1 MPARSTLLV
10 PLLAATACA
19 TPAASPGASAS
30 PEPAPVASAS
40 ATTIDTTARAASPHT
55 MRAIRVHAYGGPEVL
70 VEERV
75 PRPEP
80 GPGEL
85 RVRVIAAGV
94 NPLDAWVRQGS
105 SRALPLVLGWDVAGV
120 VDAVGA
126 GVTRLAPGAH
136 VFGMAAL
143 DRGGANAE
151 YVVLREDE
159 VAAKPRRLGFVEA
172 AAVPLSALTA
182 WQALHEV
189 GRLEPG
195 QVVLIQGGSGGVGSY
210 AVQLAHLAGAR
221 VLATA
226 STPNQDTLRAL
237 GADVPIDYTRERF
250 EDVAREVDL
259 VLDCVGGETMARSVA
274 VVRRGGALVSLL
286 GAPSPEVLAAAGI
299 RGGHFVVR
307 PDADALAR
315 LATLLDEGRLRVPE
329 VAELPLSAVREAHA
343 RIATRHTRGKIVLR
357 VAPDPR

>member
-1 MPARSTLLV
+1 MALGCASTD
-10 PLLAATACA
+10 T
-19 TPAASPGASAS
+19 TPRASAS
-30 PEPAPVASAS
+30 PEPTRTSSSAG
-40 ATTIDTTARAASPHT
+40 AT
-55 MRAIRVHAYGGPEVL
+55 MRAVRLHAFGGPEVL
-70 VEERV
+70 VEEV
-75 PRPEP
+75 VARPEP

-120 VDAVGA
+120 VDAVGP
-126 GVTRLAPGAH
+126 GVTRLGPGTR

-143 DRGGANAE
+143 DRGGTNAE
-151 YVVLREDE
+151 YVVMREGE
-159 VAAKPRRLGFVEA
+159 VAAMPRTLGFVQA

-182 WQALHEV
+182 WQALHEA
-189 GRLEPG
+189 GRLEAG

-210 AVQLAHLAGAR
+210 AVQLAHRAGAR

-226 STPNQDTLRAL
+226 STPNQDTLRQL
-237 GADVPIDYTRERF
+237 GADVAIDYTTTRF
-250 EDVAREVDL
+250 EDLAHDVDL
-259 VLDCVGGETMARSVA
+259 VLDGVGGETMTRSVA
-274 VVRRGGALVSLL
+274 VVRRGGTLVSLL
-286 GAPSPEVLAAAGI
+286 GAPTPEVLAAAGV

-307 PDADALAR
+307 PDAATLER
-315 LATLLDEGRLRVPE
+315 LAALLDEGHLRVPE

>member
-1 MPARSTLLV
+1 MR
-10 PLLAATACA
+10 
-19 TPAASPGASAS
+19 
-30 PEPAPVASAS
+30 APSL
-40 ATTIDTTARAASPHT
+40 DT
-55 MRAIRVHAYGGPEVL
+55 MRAVRVHAFGGPEVL
-70 VEERV
+70 VEEVV
-75 PRPEP
+75 PRPET
-80 GPGEL
+80 GPGDL

-105 SRALPLVLGWDVAGV
+105 SRALPLTPGWDVAGV
-120 VDAVGA
+120 VDAVGT
-126 GVTRLAPGAH
+126 GVTRLAPGAR

-143 DRGGANAE
+143 DRGGTHAE
-151 YVVLREDE
+151 YVVLRESE
-159 VAAKPRRLGFVEA
+159 VAAMPHSLGFVAA

-189 GRLEPG
+189 GGVQRG
-195 QVVLIQGGSGGVGSY
+195 HVVLIQGGSGGVGSY

-226 STPNQDTLRAL
+226 STTNQETLRQL
-237 GADVPIDYTRERF
+237 GADVPIDYTTTRF
-250 EDVAREVDL
+250 EDVARDVDL
-259 VLDCVGGETMARSVA
+259 VLDCVGGETMTRSVA

-286 GAPSPEVLAAAGI
+286 GAPPPEVLAAAGI

-307 PDADALAR
+307 PDAAA
-315 LATLLDEGRLRVPE
+315 LATLAQLLDAGQLRVPE
-329 VAELPLSAVREAHA
+329 VTELPLSSVRDAHT

>member
-1 MPARSTLLV
+1 
-10 PLLAATACA
+10 
-19 TPAASPGASAS
+19 
-30 PEPAPVASAS
+30 
-40 ATTIDTTARAASPHT
+40 
-55 MRAIRVHAYGGPEVL
+55 MRAVRVSSYGGPEVL
-70 VEERV
+70 VEDVV

-120 VDAVGA
+120 VDAVGPGA
-126 GVTRLAPGAH
+126 ARHAPGAR

-143 DRGGANAE
+143 DRGGTNAE
-151 YVVLREDE
+151 YVILREGE
-159 VAAKPRRLGFVEA
+159 LAAMPRTLSFVQA

-182 WQALHEV
+182 WQALHEA
-189 GRLEPG
+189 GRLQAG
-195 QVVLIQGGSGGVGSY
+195 QVVLVQGGSGGVGSY

-226 STPNQDTLRAL
+226 STPNQDTLRQL
-237 GADVPIDYTRERF
+237 GADVPIDYTRVRF
-250 EDVAREVDL
+250 EDVARDVDL
-259 VLDCVGGETMARSVA
+259 VLDCVGGETMTRSVA

-286 GAPSPEVLAAAGI
+286 GAPSPEVLAAAGV